1 MKAKRNI
8 FQYFKIFMKTKWNIF
23 QYFEVM
29 KYNIIKE
36 KIERNKNNG
45 NSSFIYFIYLIGQ
58 LLT

>member
-1 MKAKRNI
+1 MKTKRNI

-36 KIERNKNNG
+36 I
-45 NSSFIYFIYLIGQ
+45 IYFIYLIGQ